1 MSIASLLSAHPNV
14 ESISFLR
21 VPLFLNHSDDDWEIP
36 ENASEYEAIVLAIK
50 NGSSV
55 LMRRNEKCKC
65 YPKGK
70 GRSYE
75 EILALIKNTSSS
87 KMREIILIKYV

>member
-1 MSIASLLSAHPNV
+1 MSTASLLSAHPNV

-21 VPLFLNHSDDDWEIP
+21 VPLFLKGSNDFEIP
-36 ENASEYEAIVLAIK
+36 LNASEYDAIVLAIK

-55 LMRRNEKCKC
+55 LMKTPKGSAR

-75 EILALIKNTSSS
+75 EILARIKNASSS